1 MKIALILNKLMMK
14 LIIKL
19 FAILMLL
26 SGISLIFAPE
36 IIIGWIEN
44 NIGSTTMYLSAI
56 VVRLIIGL
64 LFIITGK
71 ESKYPS
77 VIKFFGY
84 LFVIAALIFIFIGQE
99 TFQDFIASLIPD
111 VIPFAPVSGLLSIVF
126 GGFLIYAFSNKKELK

>member
-1 MKIALILNKLMMK
+1 MMK

-19 FAILMLL
+19 FGILLII
-26 SGISLIFAPE
+26 SGISLLFTPE

-44 NIGSTTMYLSAI
+44 NMESTTMYISAI
-56 VVRLIIGL
+56 VVRLIIGI
-64 LFIITGK
+64 LFIITSK

-84 LFVIAALIFIFIGQE
+84 LFVIAALILIFIGQE

-111 VIPFAPVSGLLSIVF
+111 VIPFAPISGLLSIVF
-126 GGFLIYAFSNKKELK
+126 GGFLIYVFSRNKN

>member
-1 MKIALILNKLMMK
+1 MMK

-64 LFIITGK
+64 LFIITGR
-71 ESKYPS
+71 E
-77 VIKFFGY
+77 
-84 LFVIAALIFIFIGQE
+84 A
-99 TFQDFIASLIPD
+99 
-111 VIPFAPVSGLLSIVF
+111 
-126 GGFLIYAFSNKKELK
+126 